1 MNTVEMNWLRT
12 FKIWWYWLWR
22 TMLASLVVALIV
34 GFLVGILVFPFIHSE
49 ATAELVGNVI
59 GAGIGVFFGL
69 WVLKTL
75 PEKEFSDFKVV
86 LVARDS
92 AAEEADT

>member
-1 MNTVEMNWLRT
+1 MNTVDMNWLRT

-49 ATAELVGNVI
+49 ATATLVGNII